1 MFHRLSHN
9 RSTNEES
16 KQNWSGAILC
26 KSAWDKLNALLIDSM
41 EIQGDW
47 RGFDLRGFFSPLNR
61 PFWEKYPIPYNSSS
75 FNGIALCWHDAVL
88 DSMRLD
94 RVSRISTYSLENI
107 GQFVREKFE
116 AHGKTVDSNDVK
128 TKLENTAA
136 FLGTMQMRYSLF
148 KKSLSGEL

>member
-1 MFHRLSHN
+1 
-9 RSTNEES
+9 
-16 KQNWSGAILC
+16 
-26 KSAWDKLNALLIDSM
+26 M
-41 EIQGDW
+41 EMRGEW
-47 RGFDLRGFFSPLNR
+47 RGLDLRGLFSPLKG
-61 PFWEKYPIPYNSSS
+61 PFLEKYPIPYKSSS
-75 FNGIALCWHDAVL
+75 IDGIALCWHDAVL

-94 RVSRISTYSLENI
+94 RVSRISTYNLENI

-136 FLGTMQMRYSLF
+136 FLGTMQMRYFLS